1 MKRITIFLQNNLG
14 SQKKGGC
21 KSRQKKNLNPAY
33 FISEFTR
40 ADDVTPL
47 SGGPLSEGDY
57 QRQVHKVV
65 VVTFRFFRSLPCV
78 VVYVAPWR
86 LSVRA
91 RLSASKS
98 SSITACSTLDL
109 WLDLFPDVL
118 GYFLHEVEVVF
129 LRERVNLYMFV
140 TIFELSSSF
149 PSFLLVLI

>member
-1 MKRITIFLQNNLG
+1 VYCHKILVYFLMKRITIFPQNNLG

-86 LSVRA
+86 RG
-91 RLSASKS
+91 ASLCGPAS
-98 SSITACSTLDL
+98 LPQSRRPSQPAPPWTSGLI
-109 WLDLFPDVL
+109 
-118 GYFLHEVEVVF
+118 
-129 LRERVNLYMFV
+129 
-140 TIFELSSSF
+140 SF
-149 PSFLLVLI
+149 PTFSVTFCTRWRSYSCGSG